1 MKSASRIRWISWT
14 GAAGAHG
21 LVALSMLMG
30 LQPTT
35 RMMQEP
41 MMISAELAE
50 VRGGEVV
57 SRTSSAPSPTPT
69 PASELAPTPVE
80 PETKAEPLKPP
91 PPPEVVPLS
100 SAVRDSSP
108 RTEAAS
114 AASQPTRQAVA
125 DAAPPSSGPIAPTPV
140 AAPARRV
147 GNATGM
153 DVDAPHGAGKDYA
166 SRLRTWLESHKTYP
180 RKARMRREEG
190 IVEIRF
196 VVDRAGHVLNGDV
209 VRSSGHQMLD
219 AEVIAM
225 LARADPFP
233 PAPRHLRGER
243 IEISAPVEFFLN
255 R

>member
-1 MKSASRIRWISWT
+1 MA
-14 GAAGAHG
+14 
-21 LVALSMLMG
+21 MG
-30 LQPTT
+30 LSPTT

-41 MMISAELAE
+41 FAISAELAQ

-57 SRTSSAPSPTPT
+57 SRAPFPPAPSVAETQSVPSKPD
-69 PASELAPTPVE
+69 AAAP
-80 PETKAEPLKPP
+80 LQPP

-100 SAVRDSSP
+100 SAVRESSA
-108 RTEAAS
+108 RTEAAP

-125 DAAPPSSGPIAPTPV
+125 DAAPPSSGPGPATPV

-147 GNATGM
+147 GTATGM

-166 SRLRTWLESHKTYP
+166 SRLRSWLESHKTYP

-190 IVEIRF
+190 VVEVRF
-196 VVDRAGHVLNGDV
+196 VVDRSGHVLDGDI
-209 VRSSGHQMLD
+209 VRGSGHALLD
-219 AEVIAM
+219 TEVLAM

-233 PAPRHLRGER
+233 PAPHHMRGER

>member
-1 MKSASRIRWISWT
+1 MRSASRIRWIAWT

-21 LVALSMLMG
+21 LVALSMLVG

-41 MMISAELAE
+41 IMMSAELAE

-57 SRTSSAPSPTPT
+57 SRAPSAPSPA
-69 PASELAPTPVE
+69 PAVESASAPAE

-100 SAVRDSSP
+100 SAIRDSSP

-125 DAAPPSSGPIAPTPV
+125 DVAPPSSGPIASTPV

-196 VVDRAGHVLNGDV
+196 VVDRTGHVLDGDV
-209 VRSSGHQMLD
+209 IRSSGHQMLD

>member
-1 MKSASRIRWISWT
+1 M
-14 GAAGAHG
+14 
-21 LVALSMLMG
+21 
-30 LQPTT
+30 
-35 RMMQEP
+35 
-41 MMISAELAE
+41 SAELAE

-57 SRTSSAPSPTPT
+57 SRSASAPSPA
-69 PASELAPTPVE
+69 PASEQAPAPAE
-80 PETKAEPLKPP
+80 PERKAEPLKPP

-100 SAVRDSSP
+100 SAIRESSA

-125 DAAPPSSGPIAPTPV
+125 DVAPPSSGPIASTPV

-153 DVDAPHGAGKDYA
+153 DIDAPHGAGKDYA
-166 SRLRTWLESHKTYP
+166 SKLRTWLETHKTYP

-190 IVEIRF
+190 VVEIRF
-196 VVDRAGHVLNGDV
+196 VVDRSGHVLDGDI
-209 VRSSGHQMLD
+209 VRGSGHATLD
-219 AEVIAM
+219 TEVLAM